1 MMIRTNAASYRKEIV
16 KALAE
21 LLGHEPRFCKA
32 PTFAYEFNI
41 GTLDRDATLHLLPS
55 LNVGAA
61 EQLARH
67 LEVRGFICKIE
78 DDGCSSEI
86 EQASQTEEVNHYTVC
101 IGAEKINSGV
111 LAKLE
116 AVITGKVILLRKA
129 LGDSNLEIRKTA
141 GGYEFPWFQIESSPE
156 EREVYVT
163 LIEKLIEFADTLHRV
178 TAKDKQVD
186 NEKYA
191 MRCFSLRLGFIGEEY
206 KKARAI
212 LLRNLDGNSAFRSG
226 TAPKH
231 THKAES
237 EQISKQA
244 GQE

>member
-1 MMIRTNAASYRKEIV
+1 MMIRTNAASYRKEMV

-21 LLGHEPRFCKA
+21 LLGHEPRYCKA

-61 EQLARH
+61 EQLVKH
-67 LEVRGFICKIE
+67 LEARGFICKIE
-78 DDGCSSEI
+78 DDTCGSEI
-86 EQASQTEEVNHYTVC
+86 QPLSPAEEANYYTVC
-101 IGAEKINSGV
+101 IGAEKINPGV

-116 AVITGKVILLRKA
+116 AVIAGKVTLLRKA

-141 GGYEFPWFQIESSPE
+141 GGYEFPWFQTESSPE
-156 EREVYVT
+156 EREAYAT
-163 LIEKLIEFADTLHRV
+163 LIEKLIAFAGTLHRV

-191 MRCFSLRLGFIGEEY
+191 MRCFLLRLGFIGEEY

-212 LLRNLDGNSAFRSG
+212 LLRNLEGNSAFRSG
-226 TAPKH
+226 TALKR
-231 THKAES
+231 THKEES
-237 EQISKQA
+237 EQLSNQA